1 MKHLLLT
8 GIAIAMATMMFG
20 QNVDQQVIS
29 SSGGDM
35 SSGQY
40 SLSWTLGE
48 PVTATHENQ
57 NIILTQGFHQPM
69 DLPTGIDEEQEGD
82 ILVYPN
88 PTRDQLHFDLPT
100 RLSVVDVRVHNLH
113 GKVISGHSG
122 ITDSRTVDLNN
133 LAAGTY
139 ILSIINPENQEVEKR
154 LKIQKVH

>member
-1 MKHLLLT
+1 MKQLLLT
-8 GIAIAMATMMFG
+8 GIAIAFATIIWG
-20 QNVDQQVIS
+20 QNADQQVIS

-69 DLPTGIDEEQEGD
+69 DVPTGIDEQQEGE

-100 RLSVVDVRVHNLH
+100 NLSVVDVRIHDLH
-113 GKVISGHSG
+113 GKVISGHSA
-122 ITDSRTVDLNN
+122 ITGSRTINLNN
-133 LAAGTY
+133 LASGTY
-139 ILSIINPENQEVEKR
+139 ILTIINPKNQEVEKR